1 MTLSPLRAIRES
13 CKDCSDALTEI
24 RYCEFTRCALY
35 PYRMGKN
42 PYRGKEKPPT
52 YKPPLKAIR
61 AYCLDC
67 CLGQSKE
74 VRLCP
79 VIDCTVH
86 PFRFG
91 KNPFASEAKRNQGR
105 NFNPKP
111 KNSRFVEGFQAISV
125 EEYPTSTSEPLGCSS
140 RQQEAL

>member
-1 MTLSPLRAIRES
+1 MSSVLKVIRIR
-13 CKDCSDALTEI
+13 CKDCSETLAEI
-24 RYCEFTRCALY
+24 RNCEFTHCALY

-67 CLGQSKE
+67 CLEQPKE

-79 VIDCTVH
+79 ASDCAVH
-86 PFRFG
+86 SFRFG
-91 KNPFASEAKRNQGR
+91 KNPFASEAKREAGR
-105 NFNPKP
+105 KAMQRL
-111 KNSRFVEGFQAISV
+111 KNSRSAEDFQAN
-125 EEYPTSTSEPLGCSS
+125 SS
-140 RQQEAL
+140 HGRASKGSDNKHENRYKIEMLS